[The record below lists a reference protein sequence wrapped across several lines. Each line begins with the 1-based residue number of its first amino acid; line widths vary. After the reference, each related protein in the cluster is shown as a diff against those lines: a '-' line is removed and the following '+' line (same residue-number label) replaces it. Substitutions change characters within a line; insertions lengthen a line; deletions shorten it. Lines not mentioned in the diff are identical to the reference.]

1 MSNVSADL
9 IWEVV
14 RSQNAF
20 LEKRKTGGGIQF
32 SRDPMNLVNKH
43 SRKHAGFVNNKAIG
57 VQAGEKGAVVVTSK
71 KADAANKP
79 ASQLSSVAHSGNKN
93 ARSTYKAV
101 ANRTAKSGY
110 RPDLRQAAVARAS
123 AIRKSQRT
131 PKAEPEKKLRG
142 NAAKKAAE

>member
-43 SRKHAGFVNNKAIG
+43 SRKAIG